1 MTEVGF
7 ESPFYSG
14 PVRWLRNPGNGELD
28 GFAVVGWSELQAG
41 WIARAR
47 GVGMRRRS
55 LESAAQ
61 PWLDWLRDVDRL
73 AVVDVVLDSQQAVI
87 DLLGFVVE
95 PATRLGIELVIGAHH
110 DIDELDAER
119 YVEWDFEHAF
129 SLERLRWR
137 LRGERPIAGR
147 PAELPDTG
155 FDPDPTQAAAV
166 NAAEGVVEIIAPAGS
181 GKPTVLIE
189 RVREL
194 RRRGVPANAILCL
207 TFNRAARIEL
217 QERLFEAGAG
227 DVQAFTFHGFCLRV
241 LNEAHRIRR
250 STKIDSVPLSQLRR
264 LIAMAAAAAGPRGRW
279 IEVAEAQR
287 ELSEIKL
294 GGLMWPEEYA
304 LAVSESPDPFERT
317 MLKFYEAY
325 QEHLRVNDQLDFED
339 LILNAI
345 RLLRINDGVR
355 GYWQSRYQHVLVDE
369 YQDIEPAQELL
380 VRLVAAPHDQLFCVG
395 DEDQTLYAF
404 RRASVERI
412 ICLDGIYPGLQRIA
426 LGTNYRCPP
435 QTVARSSQ
443 LIRCNQI
450 RFPKSIR
457 AAPSRTERGETISL
471 RRADKQAETAMEV
484 AKRLETRARG
494 EIVVLARMTNAL
506 RPIALACADLDVRI
520 DGHSKLF
527 GAIGARGALQDHLR
541 LVLHPEQASGRL
553 AEGCAADPAGGLR
566 YGSERTV
573 AERLQAGAS
582 FADAFAEVPAP
593 KRGRPD
599 RPKLLAPGELFSSVA
614 WLTTR
619 RQRSGCCAYRAA
631 STNGLRKTTA
641 STAWTSSRA
650 RSTTRPS
657 KTPSTARPPTSS
669 PIATPSCE
677 AGASRDGER
686 DRLATILGAKGR
698 QWPP

>member
-1 MTEVGF
+1 M
-7 ESPFYSG
+7 
-14 PVRWLRNPGNGELD
+14 
-28 GFAVVGWSELQAG
+28 
-41 WIARAR
+41 
-47 GVGMRRRS
+47 
-55 LESAAQ
+55 
-61 PWLDWLRDVDRL
+61 
-73 AVVDVVLDSQQAVI
+73 
-87 DLLGFVVE
+87 
-95 PATRLGIELVIGAHH
+95 
-110 DIDELDAER
+110 
-119 YVEWDFEHAF
+119 
-129 SLERLRWR
+129 
-137 LRGERPIAGR
+137 
-147 PAELPDTG
+147 
-155 FDPDPTQAAAV
+155 
-166 NAAEGVVEIIAPAGS
+166 
-181 GKPTVLIE
+181 
-189 RVREL
+189 
-194 RRRGVPANAILCL
+194 
-207 TFNRAARIEL
+207 
-217 QERLFEAGAG
+217 
-227 DVQAFTFHGFCLRV
+227 QAFTFHGFCLRV

-325 QEHLRVNDQLDFED
+325 QEHLRVNDQLDFDD

-484 AKRLETRARG
+484 AKRLKTRARG

-541 LVLHPEQASGRL
+541 LVLHPEQASARL
-553 AEGCAADPAGGLR
+553 VRRVCGTPSRHLR

-599 RPKLLAPGELFSSVA
+599 RPKLLAPGELFST
-614 WLTTR
+614 L
-619 RQRSGCCAYRAA
+619 A
-631 STNGLRKTTA
+631 SLDDAVTAVRLLRVQGGLDQWFEEDDSLDGLDQFECEVLDQAEQDAVDRTTA
-641 STAWTSSRA
+641 DFLADLDRQA
-650 RSTTRPS
+650 A
-657 KTPSTARPPTSS
+657 KL
-669 PIATPSCE
+669 E
-677 AGASRDGER
+677 ASRDRER
-686 DRLATILGAKGR
+686 GIELATIHGAKGR
-698 QWPP
+698 QWPHVIIVACDEGTLPHARSQQVSAEAMARGEGTEAERRLAYVAFTRAERHLEIHYDPKRPSRFLREAGILGAQRPARTPPPMPEPSDGPRPRRGLGGLLRRDR